1 MVDDA
6 LKHEI
11 ESLLRGEPTE
21 ARSEEFR
28 EQEGPADGEPTP
40 DARIRGGAEI
50 PGVALSLD
58 DLNGRTELARYLE
71 HRKFPARPDELAA
84 HARERHA
91 PDTVVAQLQQAP
103 DRMYETVSEVWAA
116 LGGRVEKPRDQRT

>member
-50 PGVALSLD
+50 PGVGLSLD

-84 HARERHA
+84 HARDRHA

>member
-50 PGVALSLD
+50 PGVGLSLD